1 MLKPNKLANNN
12 FLSSL
17 DLSTDEV
24 LHILDL
30 ANNFKNKKLNID
42 LGNKVLGLI
51 FDKSSTRTRVSFQVA
66 MTRLGGTTIDLN
78 PTTSQIGRGE
88 PIKDTARVLS
98 RYCDVI
104 AIRTFDHSDLEEY
117 AKWSTKP
124 VINALTDLEHPCQ
137 ALADFMTIKEEFLD
151 FKDVVLTFIGDGNN
165 VANSL
170 ILCGALLGVEVRIA
184 CPKGYEPN
192 SLLIDKAYEIY
203 KNKNLLKITNDP
215 NTAVLGANV
224 LYTDVWSSMGEENQ
238 KEEKD
243 KYLPS
248 FFISQILDV
257 VTLEKLKFSKAD
269 IAKTKLLRKWHLF
282 LKNKNIAQLDEF
294 DRFKL
299 HQELEMFLPSFIFY
313 LPQNSQLDWLHKW
326 RDNDDKLFHP
336 SNLVNG
342 DLIKKNL
349 EIKDGPI
356 LGELLQYLS
365 QELAYKRL
373 NNFDEAIYKAKQ
385 WIEQNAPKCD

>member
-1 MLKPNKLANNN
+1 MLKPNKLVNNN

-17 DLSTDEV
+17 DLSKDEV
-24 LHILDL
+24 FHILEL
-30 ANNFKNKKLNID
+30 AKSFKNKKLNFAPN
-42 LGNKVLGLI
+42 NKVLGLI

-137 ALADFMTIKEEFLD
+137 ALADFLIIHEEFVD
-151 FKDVVLTFIGDGNN
+151 FEDVVLTFIGDGNN

-192 SLLIDKAYEIY
+192 SLVLKKAYEIY
-203 KNKNLLKITNDP
+203 KNKDLLKITNDV

-224 LYTDVWSSMGEENQ
+224 LYTDVWSSMGEEN
-238 KEEKD
+238 KKAEKD
-243 KYLPS
+243 KFFDGFTIDDDLLNKAEKDAIILHCLPAYR
-248 FFISQILDV
+248 
-257 VTLEKLKFSKAD
+257 SKE
-269 IAKTKLLRKWHLF
+269 IT
-282 LKNKNIAQLDEF
+282 DEVF
-294 DRFKL
+294 
-299 HQELEMFLPSFIFY
+299 ES
-313 LPQNSQLDWLHKW
+313 
-326 RDNDDKLFHP
+326 
-336 SNLVNG
+336 
-342 DLIKKNL
+342 KKNRIFDQAENRL
-349 EIKDGPI
+349 HVQQA
-356 LGELLQYLS
+356 LLACLLQ
-365 QELAYKRL
+365 
-373 NNFDEAIYKAKQ
+373 
-385 WIEQNAPKCD
+385 

>member
-1 MLKPNKLANNN
+1 MLKPNKLTNNH

-17 DLSTDEV
+17 DVSTDECI
-24 LHILDL
+24 HILEV
-30 ANNFKNKKLNID
+30 AKKFKNDNFNIE
-42 LGNKVLGLI
+42 LKNKVLGLI

-66 MTRLGGTTIDLN
+66 MSRLGGTIIDLN

-137 ALADFMTIKEEFLD
+137 ALADFLTIQEEFGT

-170 ILCGALLGVEVRIA
+170 ILCGSLLGIEVRIA

-192 SLLIDKAYEIY
+192 SVVINKAYERY

-215 NTAVLGANV
+215 NKAVLGANV

-243 KYLPS
+243 KVFNGFTIDSDL
-248 FFISQILDV
+248 V
-257 VTLEKLKFSKAD
+257 RKAD
-269 IAKTKLLRKWHLF
+269 KDAIILHCLPAYRSKEIT
-282 LKNKNIAQLDEF
+282 DEVF
-294 DRFKL
+294 
-299 HQELEMFLPSFIFY
+299 ES
-313 LPQNSQLDWLHKW
+313 
-326 RDNDDKLFHP
+326 
-336 SNLVNG
+336 
-342 DLIKKNL
+342 KKNRIFDQAENRL
-349 EIKDGPI
+349 HSQQA
-356 LGELLQYLS
+356 LLACLLS
-365 QELAYKRL
+365 
-373 NNFDEAIYKAKQ
+373 
-385 WIEQNAPKCD
+385 